1 MGTGTGGKWELY
13 DRLIEG
19 IPADLRAEEI
29 LVCRSRTM
37 VRSESGC
44 GIAMTVDGEAFPSC
58 MPERPVGKLLRDVA
72 GLVKSWNYLD
82 ASVGLAAMN
91 AWYNAKEHLE
101 AVKARMSA
109 AERVNLAARAV
120 ECPVGAAQAVQ
131 PTGGT
136 AQAVQLTGG
145 AAQAGLLTQTE
156 DAFLCYQ
163 DLVRGKKVAS
173 VGHFAYL
180 ENRYAGLCELSIL
193 ERDQRR
199 GDYPDTAAE
208 YLLEDQDYVFIT
220 GSTLINKT
228 LPRLLQLCGSA
239 RVILCGP
246 STVMSEALFAWGVD
260 DLAGFM
266 VENADACREFI
277 SLDSASVFESGKMVR
292 LVREECEQ

>member
-58 MPERPVGKLLRDVA
+58 MPERPVGKSLRDVA

-91 AWYNAKEHLE
+91 AWYNAQEHLE

-109 AERVNLAARAV
+109 AERVDLAARAV
-120 ECPVGAAQAVQ
+120 ECPVGAAQV
-131 PTGGT
+131 
-136 AQAVQLTGG
+136 
-145 AAQAGLLTQTE
+145 GLLTQTE